1 MNDRNRVINEII
13 KANKVINDEVI
24 VNTSK
29 IAKQLNKKQQSVYRT
44 VMHLVDDGVL
54 IKQGEKTNKYKFS
67 NPDKIKFD
75 FSEEVEHILNS
86 NSITLSC
93 NEAIRIYG
101 YIYHQCNIYNNKYN
115 STLENIGNENNISDK
130 NKISDILKELQERNL
145 IKWVIGDYHE
155 GKASEFSL
163 INTEQVNEEIDV
175 VDTTT
180 INNNKVIDDTAMEEV
195 IKKQQERITFLEEEV
210 KRLNGRIDKMAKLFK
225 EKVLDKE
232 LNNDVKEVKEI
243 KNVTPIPVKTVTPI
257 TPQCIENNVCQGQHV
272 RYKYDD
278 FTRIKIKLLQDRFQ
292 IMNADVPKSDVFD
305 FTSLHNIGVNGK
317 DVIINDVVS
326 VLKDNFT
333 RENFIYALKTTAPY
347 CEVYESIV
355 NEIFDMCDTDTEK
368 RQIIVTWFNNILQ

>member
-29 IAKQLNKKQQSVYRT
+29 IAKLLNKKQQNVYRT

-75 FSEEVEHILNS
+75 YSGEVEDILNS
-86 NSITLSC
+86 NGITLSC

-101 YIYHQCNIYNNKYN
+101 YLHYQCNIYNNKYN
-115 STLENIGNENNISDK
+115 STLENIGKENNITDK
-130 NKISDILKELQERNL
+130 NKISDILKELQTLNL

-175 VDTTT
+175 VDTTTT

-210 KRLNGRIDKMAKLFK
+210 KRLNGRIDKFAKLFK

-232 LNNDVKEVKEI
+232 MKEI
-243 KNVTPIPVKTVTPI
+243 KNVTPIPNKTVTPV

-272 RYKYDD
+272 RYKHDD

-333 RENFIYALKTTAPY
+333 RENFIYALKTIAPY
-347 CEVYESIV
+347 CEIYESIV
-355 NEIFDMCDTDTEK
+355 NEVFDMCDNDTEK

>member
-13 KANKVINDEVI
+13 KANSDYSNEII
-24 VNTSK
+24 VNTSN
-29 IAKQLNKKQQSVYRT
+29 IAKLLNKKRQNVYRT

-54 IKQGEKTNKYKFS
+54 IKQGTNKYKFS

-75 FSEEVEHILNS
+75 YSGEVEDS
-86 NSITLSC
+86 FVTKDITLSC
-93 NEAIRIYG
+93 NEAIRIFG

-115 STLENIGNENNISDK
+115 STLENIGKENNISDK

-155 GKASEFSL
+155 GKASEFA
-163 INTEQVNEEIDV
+163 IITTEQVNEEIDV

-210 KRLNGRIDKMAKLFK
+210 KRLNGRIDKFAKLFK

-232 LNNDVKEVKEI
+232 VNNDVKEVKEI
-243 KNVTPIPVKTVTPI
+243 KNVTPIPVKTVTPV
-257 TPQCIENNVCQGQHV
+257 TPQCMENNIHQPHV
-272 RYKYDD
+272 RYKHDD
-278 FTRIKIKLLQDRFQ
+278 FTRIKIKLFQDRFQ

-333 RENFIYALKTTAPY
+333 RENFIYALKTIAPY

>member
-29 IAKQLNKKQQSVYRT
+29 IAKLLNKKQQNVYRT

-67 NPDKIKFD
+67 KPDKIKFD
-75 FSEEVEHILNS
+75 FSEEVELILNS
-86 NSITLSC
+86 NGITLTC

-101 YIYHQCNIYNNKYN
+101 YLYHQCNIYNNKYN
-115 STLENIGNENNISDK
+115 STLENIGKENNISDK
-130 NKISDILKELQERNL
+130 NKISEILKELQERNL
-145 IKWVIGDYHE
+145 INWVIGDYHE
-155 GKASEFSL
+155 GKASEFS
-163 INTEQVNEEIDV
+163 IITSEQVNEEIDV
-175 VDTTT
+175 VDTT
-180 INNNKVIDDTAMEEV
+180 INNNNNNEVNDTTMEEV
-195 IKKQQERITFLEEEV
+195 IKKQQERITFLEEEI
-210 KRLNGRIDKMAKLFK
+210 KRLNTRIDKMAKLFK

-232 LNNDVKEVKEI
+232 SNNHVKEI
-243 KNVTPIPVKTVTPI
+243 KNVTPIPNKTITPV
-257 TPQCIENNVCQGQHV
+257 TPQCIENNVHQPHV
-272 RYKYDD
+272 RYKHDD
-278 FTRIKIKLLQDRFQ
+278 FTRIKIKLFQDRFQ
-292 IMNADVPKSDVFD
+292 IMNADVPKSDCFD
-305 FTSLHNIGVNGK
+305 FSALHNIGINGK

-333 RENFIYALKTTAPY
+333 YNNLLYALKTIAPY

-368 RQIIVTWFNNILQ
+368 QQIIVTWFNNILQ